1 MSDPIQL
8 GLVGLGTIARNQHL
22 PSLAEVPALRLAAI
36 ASRHAGHDTLPSYHD
51 IDEMLAKSPDLQAI
65 SLCTPPQGRFAQAVA
80 AITAGKHVMLE
91 KPPGA
96 SVSEVEGLA
105 RLARAKGVTLFAT
118 WHSREAA
125 AVEEARA
132 LLTSAAIRRVTITWK
147 EDVRHWHPGQEWIWE
162 PGGLGVF
169 DPGINALSILTRILP
184 EPVHPVAA
192 HLEVPQNKQ
201 APIAA
206 KLDMQTASGAP
217 VEAEFDWRQ
226 TGPQTWDIRVESDG
240 PEVLLREGGA
250 KLFVG
255 GAERIAAE
263 DREYRRLYVR
273 FAELIA
279 AGESDVDLA
288 PLQLVADAFLLGAQ
302 SRVEAFHDDP

>member
-22 PSLAEVPALRLAAI
+22 PALEEVPELRLAAI
-36 ASRHAGHDTLPSYHD
+36 ASRNATLDDLPSYHD
-51 IDEMLAKSPDLQAI
+51 IDAMLAGEAGLGAI

-80 AITAGKHVMLE
+80 AIRAGRHVMLE
-91 KPPGA
+91 KPPGTG
-96 SVSEVEGLA
+96 VSEVQALA
-105 RLARAKGVTLFAT
+105 RLAEEKGVTLFAT

-125 AVEEARA
+125 AVELARA
-132 LLTSAAIRRVTITWK
+132 LLSDVAIRRVEITWK

-169 DPGINALSILTRILP
+169 DPGINALSVLTRILRD
-184 EPVHPVAA
+184 PVR
-192 HLEVPQNKQ
+192 LERAELEIPSNKQ

-206 KLDMQTASGAP
+206 QLAMETASGAP
-217 VEAEFDWRQ
+217 IAAEFDWRQ
-226 TGPQTWDIRVESDG
+226 TGPQTWDIRVETEG

-250 KLFVG
+250 RLYVDG
-255 GAERIAAE
+255 QERIAAE
-263 DREYRRLYVR
+263 DREYRRLYAR
-273 FAELIA
+273 FAELIG
-279 AGESDVDLA
+279 AGRSDVDLA

-302 SRVEAFHDDP
+302 RAVEPFHE